1 MIVPRGQPAASRPK
15 SGSNDLLEGEV
26 STCACAIQQKELL
39 SQTNNFVARFIMGEK
54 EDREKAEKLAAAKKR
69 VSNNHLP
76 LCPTPPLLWKKPRR
90 RTFESMTA

>member
-26 STCACAIQQKELL
+26 STCACAILQQKLL
-39 SQTNNFVARFIMGEK
+39 SQANNFVARFTMGEK

-69 VSNNHLP
+69 VSNNRLP
-76 LCPTPPLLWKKPRR
+76 LHSMPLL
-90 RTFESMTA
+90 